1 MSYTPKDSISILQD
15 FDVFDS
21 EETIMS
27 PIPKHVI
34 IYRGKNNLNLMMINL
49 LIRLKSSC
57 LLLIPWL
64 FRITSPN
71 NIIQVPRSS
80 QASKAPNRLSKSQY
94 SSRSSILDSTFMP
107 QTCEQAPS
115 IQVQTSKCYNSNCN
129 SDGQCSPNSFISL
142 QFCFSCLTNI
152 CGISIFCDSWLICP
166 KSPFGSTTNCK
177 KEYAILAMMYLI
189 SN

>member
-115 IQVQTSKCYNSNCN
+115 IPAWVGAMEVKFRLCRKNNIR
-129 SDGQCSPNSFISL
+129 DLDSPLPNASM
-142 QFCFSCLTNI
+142 
-152 CGISIFCDSWLICP
+152 
-166 KSPFGSTTNCK
+166 FGGKWFN
-177 KEYAILAMMYLI
+177 
-189 SN
+189 